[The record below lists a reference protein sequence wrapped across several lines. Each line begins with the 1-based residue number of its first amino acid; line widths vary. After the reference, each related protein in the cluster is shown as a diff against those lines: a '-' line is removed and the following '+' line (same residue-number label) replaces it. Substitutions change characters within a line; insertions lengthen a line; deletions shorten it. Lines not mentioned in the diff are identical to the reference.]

1 MGVEMEKCQMKKKRR
16 KNFEIGEEEMEIGM
30 GINGERGVI
39 REKLLK
45 EEEIVDKIM
54 ERILREMNE
63 QKGERV
69 EVIVN
74 QLG

>member
-1 MGVEMEKCQMKKKRR
+1 MKKKRR

-63 QKGERV
+63 
-69 EVIVN
+69 
-74 QLG
+74 